1 MDASKVWIGAVFQA
15 SILRLVSY
23 FLLWG
28 VISSLIITYPKEEM
42 GIALQIVSALEN
54 TFQQPSPFMLLHNF
68 ASPRKL
74 LASLIQVLL
83 EMHFY

>member
-28 VISSLIITYPKEEM
+28 VISCLIITYPKEEM
-42 GIALQIVSALEN
+42 GIALQIVPALEN